1 MAANQLSR
9 EQWLIYPHHWQMGRD
24 KKVLTRS
31 NFLTRYNSEGEGER
45 EAGVMSDN
53 SVTQSICDR
62 ISGQFARWS
71 LFKQVRFKDLLGW
84 LTHPVPGEAG
94 KKGGG
99 VSGEWRVIIW
109 VTEQLSNYRRAWPR
123 VMAWLAPPDQSHPR
137 GGGTKPDKVRVRS
150 RAPPRCS
157 KMAGTTSRLL
167 LVTVWSALVLCLSA
181 FLNIEELNEMKYG
194 IEILSDPIIKGQV
207 SWTVLSWG
215 GGTDAF
221 NRLSTRSPGGAR
233 GCSCCCLHF
242 TFNVVYLQCPVHFI
256 VDESKSFLFKHASW
270 AGSDGVTLGCQ
281 YINKKW

>member
-99 VSGEWRVIIW
+99 VSGESLSEWRNSWAITDGPGPASWHDWLHLTNRTRGEAGPSLIKFGWEVARLRDVPRW
-109 VTEQLSNYRRAWPR
+109 RAQQAGSCLSPYGRRWFCASQLSSTSKNWTRWSTA
-123 VMAWLAPPDQSHPR
+123 S
-137 GGGTKPDKVRVRS
+137 RS
-150 RAPPRCS
+150 SRTPSS
-157 KMAGTTSRLL
+157 KGRW
-167 LVTVWSALVLCLSA
+167 V
-181 FLNIEELNEMKYG
+181 
-194 IEILSDPIIKGQV
+194 GQCCH
-207 SWTVLSWG
+207 G
-215 GGTDAF
+215 
-221 NRLSTRSPGGAR
+221 GGAR
-233 GCSCCCLHF
+233 MPLTGCRPVRPAAPEDARV
-242 TFNVVYLQCPVHFI
+242 VVYTSPLTWSTCNVQFTSLLMNLNHFCSSTHHGQ
-256 VDESKSFLFKHASW
+256 VVMVWH
-270 AGSDGVTLGCQ
+270 
-281 YINKKW
+281 